1 MKSFHPQKLT
11 VLETALRSIAVG
23 VERRPETWE
32 VHVGNRFNGEPI
44 YCIAE
49 RERLLEFLLGV
60 VAHIDAAKRNGHYLI
75 WAGGT

>member
-1 MKSFHPQKLT
+1 M
-11 VLETALRSIAVG
+11 RSIAVG
-23 VERRPETWE
+23 VERQPEAWE
-32 VHVGNRFNGEPI
+32 VQVGNRFDGEPI

-60 VAHIDAAKRNGHYLI
+60 LAHIDAAKRAGHYLT